1 MTNNPAVG
9 SLALPPSDSTR
20 ANASPANVFTPIP
33 TTSQRVTI
41 PKPSG
46 KSLGGIL
53 DLPIESVQ
61 GYILM
66 AHCFTCSKDLKAG
79 FRLARGLA
87 GLGWGVLR
95 FDFTGIGHSEGD
107 FSKTN
112 FHTTQEDLLAAAGY
126 LKQHYAGPTMLF
138 GHSFGGATA
147 MSVANKIDSVRSV
160 AILAAPSDT
169 GHLAD
174 ILVNMDPRIESEGF
188 GEVTIGGRKFP
199 IDRQMTDNFRSYDL
213 SRDIAALK
221 KPLMIFHSP
230 ADLTVGYHHAM
241 RIYSLLMQSNKSPA
255 VEASLMTLPQSD
267 HLLTNDLRD
276 IAMLVQ
282 WLDAWA
288 RRLAE

>member
-1 MTNNPAVG
+1 MTNNDAASSSAP
-9 SLALPPSDSTR
+9 LQHDSAK
-20 ANASPANVFTPIP
+20 ANATTSNLPTPIP

-46 KSLGGIL
+46 EILGGIL
-53 DLPIESVQ
+53 DLPSQSVQ

-66 AHCFTCSKDLKAG
+66 VHCFTCSKDLKAG
-79 FRLARGLA
+79 FRIARGLA

-112 FHTTQEDLLAAAGY
+112 FHTNQEDLLAAAGY
-126 LKQHYAGPTMLF
+126 LERNYAGPTMLF

-160 AILAAPSDT
+160 AILATPSDT

-188 GEVTIGGRKFP
+188 GEVTIGGRKFS
-199 IDRQMTDNFRSYDL
+199 IDRQMTDNFRTYDL
-213 SRDIAALK
+213 SRDIAALQ

-255 VEASLMTLPQSD
+255 VEASLVTLPQSD

-276 IAMLVQ
+276 VAMLVQ

-288 RRLAE
+288 KRLR